1 MMITNARIYPES
13 IWLHRIPDANMPCG
27 SLCEALSGEHSERA
41 GHVLELPLSFSVG
54 VVELGEA
61 GEGVAACC
69 EPVCDGGLVLL
80 DFFLLDVF
88 LAGSKVAGDVGCCE
102 ADGRHGDVVVGMD
115 VRCKIS
121 NI

>member
-1 MMITNARIYPES
+1 
-13 IWLHRIPDANMPCG
+13 MPCG
-27 SLCEALSGEHSERA
+27 SLCEALSGEHSERT
-41 GHVLELPLSFSVG
+41 GHVLELPLSFFVG

-69 EPVCDGGLVLL
+69 EPVCDGGFVLL

-88 LAGSKVAGDVGCCE
+88 LAGSKVAGDGVGCCE